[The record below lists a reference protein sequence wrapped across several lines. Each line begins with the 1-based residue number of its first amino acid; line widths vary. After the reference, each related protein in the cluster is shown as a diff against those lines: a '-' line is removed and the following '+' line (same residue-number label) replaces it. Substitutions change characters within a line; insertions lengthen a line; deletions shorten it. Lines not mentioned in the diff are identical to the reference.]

1 MNTPKLISY
10 IFETHQ
16 EAEEATKLLGK
27 SGFDV
32 KKISII
38 GKGYHSE
45 EHPVGFYTTS
55 DKIKSWGST
64 GAFWGGLWGV
74 LFLPAVFFMPG
85 FGLVAMAGPFTSVL
99 VSALEGAVVVGGLS
113 ALGAALSQVGIS
125 KNEVIKYEVAIKA
138 DQFVMLIHGVT
149 EDCEKV
155 DLILKKFRDN
165 KSQYLV

>member
-1 MNTPKLISY
+1 
-10 IFETHQ
+10 
-16 EAEEATKLLGK
+16 
-27 SGFDV
+27 
-32 KKISII
+32 
-38 GKGYHSE
+38 
-45 EHPVGFYTTS
+45 
-55 DKIKSWGST
+55 
-64 GAFWGGLWGV
+64 
-74 LFLPAVFFMPG
+74 MPG

-125 KNEVIKYEVAIKA
+125 KNEVLKYEVAIKA